1 MRKIQMEK
9 SKEYWSLHKEVY
21 MSELDKLD
29 NSIINIIQTKPNSKE
44 AYLFNEK
51 VETKIKEEMQKT
63 LSL

>member
-1 MRKIQMEK
+1 MEK